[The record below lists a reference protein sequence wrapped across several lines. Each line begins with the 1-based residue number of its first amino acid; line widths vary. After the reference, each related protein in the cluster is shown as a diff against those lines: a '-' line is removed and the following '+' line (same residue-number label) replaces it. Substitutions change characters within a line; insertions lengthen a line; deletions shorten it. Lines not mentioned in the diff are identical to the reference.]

1 MAYLSIIM
9 GFYFAFA
16 LVLNDQPQFKH
27 MLIRVNTL
35 FSMLMGEVDLDVLPT
50 SNPNMASLINIKSYF
65 E

>member
-9 GFYFAFA
+9 GFYFSFA

-27 MLIRVNTL
+27 MLFRVNTL

-50 SNPNMASLINIKSYF
+50 SNPNMASLNNIKSF